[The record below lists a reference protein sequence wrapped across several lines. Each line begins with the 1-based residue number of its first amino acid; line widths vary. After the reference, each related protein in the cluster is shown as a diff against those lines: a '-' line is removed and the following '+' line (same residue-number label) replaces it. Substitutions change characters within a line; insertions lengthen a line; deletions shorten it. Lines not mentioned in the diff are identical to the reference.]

1 MERRK
6 KKRELVSS
14 ARITNASFERD
25 ERENRERE
33 REIKRVARAAKE
45 PTRSICMRER
55 ESLESWSKLLWPTI
69 TSLFQKNAQPSEQQ
83 IRKFAKSKSVL

>member
-45 PTRSICMRER
+45 PNRVAER
-55 ESLESWSKLLWPTI
+55 
-69 TSLFQKNAQPSEQQ
+69 
-83 IRKFAKSKSVL
+83 